1 MIQDPVIKTH
11 VPRIMPSVVGTLEA
25 TIQNLM
31 SRYGGEVAAQHVGQA
46 RAIIEILQAKTG
58 GVQ

>member
-1 MIQDPVIKTH
+1 
-11 VPRIMPSVVGTLEA
+11 MPSVIGTLET

-31 SRYGGEVAAQHVGQA
+31 SRYGGDVAAQHVGQA
-46 RAIIEILQAKTG
+46 RAIIEILQAKTN

>member
-1 MIQDPVIKTH
+1 
-11 VPRIMPSVVGTLEA
+11 MPSVIGTLEA

-46 RAIIEILQAKTG
+46 RAIIEILQAKTSG
-58 GVQ
+58 AQ